1 MENTTNT
8 TQTPGAENAPIKF
21 SRKLQNFNVLA
32 NNGAGEFIA
41 IKTTGYKTSFNG
53 VLLGIQKQEGTH
65 EKYIIDLE
73 TGFIIFKVKNLKQL
87 TFETLET
94 FESYYKIK
102 SIKYIY
108 NYENILKLCNY
119 LLKENFNNIVLLE
132 PRFIKNFDFESFRSD
147 MLVFDSLSYNNA
159 VELASYAKNKIMHD
173 LKPGSKYDN
182 TFYRFHEGKFEIS
195 ILYNCYNDIIIIDN
209 IENLDAAKKQVDE
222 IKRPDALIKE
232 AIKKY
237 YSKYFQNIENININ
251 KLYI

>member
-1 MENTTNT
+1 MQQ
-8 TQTPGAENAPIKF
+8 TQ
-21 SRKLQNFNVLA
+21 
-32 NNGAGEFIA
+32 
-41 IKTTGYKTSFNG
+41 
-53 VLLGIQKQEGTH
+53 
-65 EKYIIDLE
+65 
-73 TGFIIFKVKNLKQL
+73 KNLYLLKMGADAQNGFNHRIRFISNDIKANPDIEKIVIDFQL
-87 TFETLET
+87 CSPLEYYKKFFEKALYFEIFAYYKNDFETCRRYTFPNEILETLET
-94 FESYYKIK
+94 FESYYKIN

-119 LLKENFNNIVLLE
+119 LLQENFNNIVLLE
-132 PRFIKNFDFESFRSD
+132 PRFIKNFDFETFKSD
-147 MLVFDSLSYNNA
+147 TLVFNSLSYNNA
-159 VELASYAKNKIMHD
+159 VELASYAKNKIMQD

-209 IENLDAAKKQVDE
+209 IENLDAAKKQIDN

-237 YSKYFQNIENININ
+237 YSKYFQNIKDININ